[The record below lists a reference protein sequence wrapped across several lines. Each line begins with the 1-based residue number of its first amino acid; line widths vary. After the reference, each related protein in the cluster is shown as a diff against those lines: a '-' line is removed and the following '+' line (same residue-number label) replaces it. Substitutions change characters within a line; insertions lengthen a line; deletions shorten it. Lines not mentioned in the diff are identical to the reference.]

1 MKRVVEEAKE
11 KGYAET
17 LMHRRRYLPELQ
29 SSNYNTRSFGER
41 VALNMPIQGTAA
53 DLMKWS
59 MVRVYDALSARYPTA
74 RLVLQVH
81 DELIVEC
88 EEKDGEGVLQLLKEE
103 MEGVWSLRVPLSVD
117 GGMGKTWYDAKE

>member
-1 MKRVVEEAKE
+1 
-11 KGYAET
+11 
-17 LMHRRRYLPELQ
+17 
-29 SSNYNTRSFGER
+29 
-41 VALNMPIQGTAA
+41 MPIQGTAA